1 MLFLFFYVVFE
12 GIGFLKALEWRQQSL
27 VWAYEKMLHN
37 LVSLVVVLKCL
48 INDYFLIKF
57 NEETN
62 VLNFFEFVRKRNDA
76 W

>member
-1 MLFLFFYVVFE
+1 
-12 GIGFLKALEWRQQSL
+12 
-27 VWAYEKMLHN
+27 LHN

-76 W
+76 